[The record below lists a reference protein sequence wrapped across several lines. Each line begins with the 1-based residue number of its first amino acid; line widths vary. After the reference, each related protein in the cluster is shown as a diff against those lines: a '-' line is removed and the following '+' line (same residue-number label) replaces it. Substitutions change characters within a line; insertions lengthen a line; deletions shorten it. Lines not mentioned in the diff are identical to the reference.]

1 MNFISKGEVVTMNNQ
16 QGTIDQM
23 SQLENIA
30 RVKQFMRKGSIKV
43 MMVVG
48 FIQAILT
55 AVLSFKI
62 SGFLKNIMTVV
73 EKSSDDIGSIPEA
86 VNIVVDISTT
96 IGLVYTA
103 FMLIFPVTLLMI
115 IMKAN
120 SDDPTV
126 IARGPVTFLKIIAII
141 QLVLNIISGVI
152 TLVGVVSSMK
162 NSDGNSISALVSNV
176 VTVLISCF
184 YFYCQVKF
192 LSSIR
197 TACDGVTLSSEGA
210 QGVGVFNVLAA
221 IGMGLIL
228 IVVIIIMVIVTSFSK
243 SEQLANDNSYL
254 EFIEASGM
262 DIINFFFVVI
272 TAYIVLSMISTIAYA
287 ITAFGYRDMV
297 VGMVRESYAAAQ
309 TKHTSNQKL
318 MRTYGG
324 GTMYNSYNYSNSGT
338 GVQDNSQNH
347 EEVSVVPP
355 VQNTAPPQSVPSQQP
370 QVALNK
376 PSDNIQNTNPYTNMQ
391 NGSFT
396 PSNPYANAGNGS
408 FTPDPYANTENNP
421 YANAG
426 NGSFTPDPYANTEN
440 NPYAN
445 TGNGSFTPDPYAN
458 TENNP
463 YANTQNEPFAG
474 NSQFDYQPN
483 QGNSQFDYQ
492 PNQANSQFDYQ
503 PNQGNSQFDYQPNQ
517 GNSQFDYQPNQGNS
531 QFDYQPNQGNSQFDY
546 QPNQSNSPFDYHDPN
561 EGNSPFD
568 YHPNQNPYGNGH

>member
-1 MNFISKGEVVTMNNQ
+1 MNNQ

-445 TGNGSFTPDPYAN
+445 TG
-458 TENNP
+458 
-463 YANTQNEPFAG
+463 
-474 NSQFDYQPN
+474 
-483 QGNSQFDYQ
+483 
-492 PNQANSQFDYQ
+492 
-503 PNQGNSQFDYQPNQ
+503 
-517 GNSQFDYQPNQGNS
+517 
-531 QFDYQPNQGNSQFDY
+531 
-546 QPNQSNSPFDYHDPN
+546 
-561 EGNSPFD
+561 
-568 YHPNQNPYGNGH
+568 